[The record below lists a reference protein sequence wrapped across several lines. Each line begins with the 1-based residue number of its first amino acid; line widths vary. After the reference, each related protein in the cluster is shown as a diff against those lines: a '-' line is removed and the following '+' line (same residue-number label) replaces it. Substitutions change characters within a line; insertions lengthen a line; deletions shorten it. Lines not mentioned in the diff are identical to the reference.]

1 MIRSDPVMLN
11 YAGEYSNYCDACQSS
26 VTVIM
31 SSDVAVKSWIERLT
45 ISCIIQTKEIFMKW
59 LVLKASKQSL
69 VVLLRCDIF
78 QGRSVSVGVSMKKS
92 VVGSV
97 TVFIIVH

>member
-1 MIRSDPVMLN
+1 MSISLLAIREM
-11 YAGEYSNYCDACQSS
+11 E
-26 VTVIM
+26 
-31 SSDVAVKSWIERLT
+31 T
-45 ISCIIQTKEIFMKW
+45 I
-59 LVLKASKQSL
+59 
-69 VVLLRCDIF
+69 VLLRCDIF